1 MYLKSNSIHLEAHLL
16 HGTKGQILNLCLS
29 VLLYLMYIHVIIK
42 ALIRLCNYTGSH
54 EL

>member
-1 MYLKSNSIHLEAHLL
+1 MCVEFNSIHLDAHLL
-16 HGTKGQILNLCLS
+16 HGTKGQILDLCLC

-42 ALIRLCNYTGSH
+42 ALIRLCNCTGSH